1 MTQRRRSLEDRP
13 LPKRPYRDSF
23 VLNLVLAAII
33 LVLAWA
39 TGGDLVRALGF
50 AGAYLVVGTA
60 WSWWRFRERIARE
73 GRP

>member
-1 MTQRRRSLEDRP
+1 VRQRRERELRP
-13 LPKRPYRDSF
+13 LPRRPYRDSF
-23 VLNLVLAAII
+23 VLNVVLAAII

-50 AGAYLVVGTA
+50 AAVYLVVGTA

-73 GRP
+73 GRS